1 MERYP
6 EVETV
11 LNDYSGLDAQSIGRQ
26 IVERAIESRISQ
38 ASQGSYT
45 RYLKRLKVEAEELA
59 QLLELLVIPETW
71 FFRDSGTFAFL
82 NAFVKSEWRAR
93 ADRGVLHVLSAP
105 CSTGEEPY
113 SIAMTLLNAGLN
125 PSQFRIH
132 ASDISQKALSAA
144 EAARYANGSFRS
156 PLTAVQTRFFE
167 RGKERSTVCESVRSL
182 VHFSQGNLVD
192 PRFMAGSE
200 TRFDIIFCKNLMIYL
215 GQTGRAKVIATLNRL
230 LQESGL
236 LFVGHSEVAL
246 FHKAGYTP
254 VSSAKAFG
262 LTKARKLAET
272 PPVKPRRRMSH
283 IGTGENGGHP
293 HARASSYPGRSL
305 RVVRPVPDLEEKG
318 SKVNPGEPLLETA
331 RGLADRGELQEAA
344 GLCRSLIRANPMDV
358 GAYYLA
364 GLIEQSLDRL
374 GPAEDF
380 FLKAIYLDPDHYDT
394 LVQLCLLSQKKGDSA
409 KAGQYRKRLRRLD
422 AEAKRG

>member
-1 MERYP
+1 MGRYP

-11 LNDYSGLDAQSIGRQ
+11 LNDYSGLDVQSIGRQ
-26 IVERAIESRISQ
+26 IVERAIESRLSQ
-38 ASQGSYT
+38 SCQGSYT
-45 RYLKRLKVEAEELA
+45 RYLKRLKAEAEELT

-82 NAFVKSEWRAR
+82 SAFVKSEWRTR

-113 SIAMTLLNAGLN
+113 SIAMTLLDTGLN

-132 ASDISQKALSAA
+132 ASDISPKALSAA

-156 PLTAVQTRFFE
+156 PLTASQAGFFE

-192 PRFMAGSE
+192 PNFMAGSE

-215 GQTGRAKVIATLNRL
+215 GQAGRAQVMATLNRL
-230 LQESGL
+230 LKEAGL
-236 LFVGHSEVAL
+236 LFVGHSEVAV

-262 LTKARKLAET
+262 LTKAGHQPQT
-272 PPVKPRRRMSH
+272 PASQPPRRV
-283 IGTGENGGHP
+283 
-293 HARASSYPGRSL
+293 ARIRSGDGRS
-305 RVVRPVPDLEEKG
+305 RAQTRPTVVNQAAVSREAAPQVSPA
-318 SKVNPGEPLLETA
+318 VPLLTTA
-331 RGLADRGELQEAA
+331 RTLADRGDLQEAA
-344 GLCRSLIRANPMDV
+344 KLCRSLIGENSMDV

-374 GPAEDF
+374 APAEDF

-394 LVQLCLLSQKKGDSA
+394 LVQLCLLSEKKGDSA
-409 KAGQYRKRLRRLD
+409 KAGQYRKRIRRL
-422 AEAKRG
+422 EASAKSG

>member
-1 MERYP
+1 MGRYP

-11 LNDYSGLDAQSIGRQ
+11 LNDYSGLDAQSIGHQ

-45 RYLKRLKVEAEELA
+45 RYLKRLKAEAEELA

-71 FFRDSGTFAFL
+71 FFRDAGTFAFL

-113 SIAMTLLNAGLN
+113 SITMTLLNAGLN

-215 GQTGRAKVIATLNRL
+215 GQTGRAKVMATLNRL
-230 LQESGL
+230 LKESGL

-262 LTKARKLAET
+262 LTKARQEQEA
-272 PPVKPRRRMSH
+272 PSSPPRRRMPRLR
-283 IGTGENGGHP
+283 TGEGSTRVKVAPPVAN
-293 HARASSYPGRSL
+293 RADGQEEAVTMDSS
-305 RVVRPVPDLEEKG
+305 E
-318 SKVNPGEPLLETA
+318 LLLKTA
-331 RGLADRGELQEAA
+331 RTLADRGDLREAA
-344 GLCRSLIRANPMDV
+344 RVCHTLIGANSMDV

-374 GPAEDF
+374 APAEDF

-394 LVQLCLLSQKKGDSA
+394 LVQLCLLAQKQGDSE
-409 KAGQYRKRLRRLD
+409 KAGQYRKRIRRL
-422 AEAKRG
+422 EASAKSG